1 MKMLLTVEHIE
12 KYHNEKCILKDVSF
26 SIEEHDKMALIGVN
40 GTGKTTFLKIL
51 AGLEHYDAGR
61 ILQKNGL
68 RVAYLAQEPM
78 LNETCTILEQVLQNV
93 QNEDG
98 ETKAF
103 EAKAILGKLGI
114 PDSSLP
120 ISILSG
126 GQRKRVALAEVLLR
140 PCDLLLLD
148 EPTNHLD
155 NDMIEWLEA
164 YLIRYNKAVFM
175 VTHDRYFLEHI
186 TNAIIEIHQGEIY
199 RYSGN
204 YSTYLEEK
212 QIRNEQAQAKEKKR
226 QNLLRKELEWV
237 RAGVQ
242 ARGTKSRDRLERFEK
257 LNAQKAPTKETNVA
271 IQSVSTRLGKK
282 TIEFHDISKNYDG
295 NTLFQ
300 NLSYNVKR
308 NDRIGILGPNGCGK
322 STLLK
327 VLCKEIAPDK
337 GEVIYGDTVKIGFFK
352 QGCEEM
358 DGAKRVIDYIKDV
371 SDDIETIQGHVTAS
385 QMLETFLFD
394 AKMQYAR
401 IDRLSGGER
410 RRLYLL
416 KVLMEAPNILFLD
429 EPTNDFDID
438 TLQILEDYLD
448 SFNGAIFVVSHDRY
462 FLDRICDTMFVFVG
476 NGVVKQTIGGYS
488 QYMQEKVSSQRFN
501 RKETAK
507 SYQEEKQ
514 RQRSRIPSLNSKE
527 KRELETIDQDIASL
541 EEKMKELDTL
551 MDKESDFTKLTA
563 LSNEREMVSTC
574 LEERMERWMELQ
586 EKQQAVEEWKKT
598 HGS

>member
-1 MKMLLTVEHIE
+1 MLISLEHIE

-26 SIEEHDKMALIGVN
+26 TIEDHDKMALIGVN
-40 GTGKTTFLKIL
+40 GTGKTTFLKII
-51 AGLEHYDAGR
+51 AGLKHYDAGR
-61 ILQKNGL
+61 IIQKNGL
-68 RVAYLAQEPM
+68 RIAYLAQDPILDESS
-78 LNETCTILEQVLQNV
+78 TILEQVLKNV
-93 QNEDG
+93 QNEAG

-103 EAKAILGKLGI
+103 EAKAILGKLGME
-114 PDSSLP
+114 DSSLP

-164 YLIRYNKAVFM
+164 YLIRYPKAVFM

-186 TNAIIEIHQGEIY
+186 TSAIIEIHQGEIY

-204 YSTYLEEK
+204 YSTYIEEK
-212 QIRNEQAQAKEKKR
+212 QIRIAQAQAREKKR
-226 QNLLRKELEWV
+226 QNILRKELEWV

-242 ARGTKSRDRLERFEK
+242 ARGTKSRDRLERFAK
-257 LNAQKAPTKETNVA
+257 LNAQQAPTKEGSITM
-271 IQSVSTRLGKK
+271 QSMASRLGRK
-282 TIEFHDISKNYDG
+282 TIEFHNLSKGYDG
-295 NTLFQ
+295 NILFQ
-300 NLSYNVKR
+300 NLEYNVKR

-327 VLCKEIAPDK
+327 VLHREIEPDS
-337 GEVIYGDTVKIGFFK
+337 GEVIYGDTVRVGFFQ

-358 DGAKRVIDYIKDV
+358 DGNKRVIDYIRDV
-371 SDDIETIQGHVTAS
+371 SDDIETLQGRMTAS

-394 AKMQYAR
+394 ANMQYAK

-429 EPTNDFDID
+429 EPTNDLDID

-448 SFNGAIFVVSHDRY
+448 SFDGAVFVVSHDRY

-488 QYMQEKVSSQRFN
+488 QYMLEKSSSQTN
-501 RKETAK
+501 VKKEAAK
-507 SYQEEKQ
+507 AYQEEKQ
-514 RQRSRIPSLNSKE
+514 RQRSCIPSLSSKE
-527 KRELETIDQDIASL
+527 KRELETIDEDIAKL
-541 EEKMKELDTL
+541 EERIGELDKKMEQET
-551 MDKESDFTKLTA
+551 DFTNIAA
-563 LSNEREMVSTC
+563 LSKEREQTSVC

-586 EKQQAVEEWKKT
+586 EKVAALAEWKKKHT
-598 HGS
+598 S